1 MIRFLVHRTMQ
12 ALVVLAVMSFVIY
25 GVMGLM
31 PGDPIDLMIAA
42 NPQLT
47 VADGERL
54 KALYGLD
61 LPIWQRYLNW
71 AADALGGD
79 WGYSRIH
86 AVPVLDLLPGRLGNT
101 LLLLGTSLI
110 LSLAI
115 AIPAGIQAAVRPGST
130 VDAAINLACFAGISI
145 PVFWLALLLI
155 MVFAVWLG
163 WLPAGGIATAGS
175 GTAGWSAMADRGRH
189 LILPVLT
196 LTLAGVG
203 AHTRYVRAAMIE
215 QMRQD
220 YVRTARVKGLSP
232 GTVVR
237 RHVLRNALL
246 PLITIVALDIG
257 ILFSGA
263 LITETMFGYLGMGKL
278 IYDAVM
284 GNDFNLALMGLLL
297 ATLATLA
304 GNLLADI
311 GYAALDPRISF
322 SEMRV

>member
-1 MIRFLVHRTMQ
+1 MTRFLVHRTLQ
-12 ALVVLAVMSFVIY
+12 AFVVLAVMSFVIY

-47 VADGERL
+47 PADGERL

-61 LPIWQRYLNW
+61 LPIWERYLNW
-71 AADALGGD
+71 ASAAVRGD

-86 AVPVLDLLPGRLGNT
+86 AVPVLDLLPGRLANT

-115 AIPAGIQAAVRPGST
+115 ALPAGIHAAVRPGSA
-130 VDAAINLACFAGISI
+130 VDTAINLTCFAGISI

-163 WLPAGGIATAGS
+163 WLPAGGIATAGADA
-175 GTAGWSAMADRGRH
+175 TGWDAVADRARH
-189 LILPVLT
+189 LILPVMT

-220 YVRTARVKGLSP
+220 YVRTALVKGLSA
-232 GTVVR
+232 GAVVR

-263 LITETMFGYLGMGKL
+263 LITETMFGWLGMGKTDL
-278 IYDAVM
+278 RRHPRQRLQPGPRSACC
-284 GNDFNLALMGLLL
+284 FATFT
-297 ATLATLA
+297 TLARQPA
-304 GNLLADI
+304 GGPLLRLRSTR
-311 GYAALDPRISF
+311 G
-322 SEMRV
+322 